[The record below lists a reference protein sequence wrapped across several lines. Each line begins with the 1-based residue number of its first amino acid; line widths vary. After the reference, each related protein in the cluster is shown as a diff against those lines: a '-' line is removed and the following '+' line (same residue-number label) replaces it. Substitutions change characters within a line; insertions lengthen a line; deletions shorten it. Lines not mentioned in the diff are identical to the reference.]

1 MAREQA
7 VYRLPDRLEGSI
19 LGQIVQF
26 KIHELAGSKN
36 KWPADAIRMALG
48 RAPEVRS
55 LKRSLATRPPGMIA
69 ELKKASPSA
78 GVLRHEF
85 KPVDIAAEYAAAG
98 AAALSVVT
106 EAGFFQG
113 ALETVARLRWSA
125 DLPLLRKDFIL
136 ESYQL
141 LESRHAGADA
151 VLLIAALHDLPGLK
165 RLCDEAAG
173 LGMEVLVEVHDEEEL
188 ERALAAHAPMVGV
201 NNRNLTSFEV
211 SLETGLK
218 LGPLIPNDVT
228 AVAESGIRS
237 AEDIR
242 RLSDA
247 GFKGFLVGE
256 TLMRAPSPGSALAGL
271 ITGFVSG
278 RRKAS

>member
-1 MAREQA
+1 MAIEQA
-7 VYRLPDRLEGSI
+7 MYRLPDRLEGSM
-19 LGQIVQF
+19 LGQIVRF
-26 KIHELAGSKN
+26 KVHELAGTKN
-36 KWPADAIRMALG
+36 RWPADAIRMALD
-48 RAPEVRS
+48 RAPQVRS

-78 GVLRHEF
+78 GVIRHEF
-85 KPVDIAAEYAAAG
+85 KPVEIAGEYAAAG

-113 ALETVARLRWSA
+113 ALETVARLRWSC

-151 VLLIAALHDLPGLK
+151 VLLIAALHDLHGLK
-165 RLCDEAAG
+165 RLCEEAAG
-173 LGMEVLVEVHDEEEL
+173 LGMEVLVEVHDQEEL
-188 ERALAAHAPMVGV
+188 ERALAAQAPLIGV
-201 NNRNLTSFEV
+201 NNRNLTTFEV
-211 SLETGLK
+211 SLDTGLK

-237 AEDIR
+237 TEDIR

-247 GFKGFLVGE
+247 GFRGFLVGE
-256 TLMRAPSPGSALAGL
+256 VLMRAASPGAALAGL
-271 ITGFVSG
+271 ITGFASG